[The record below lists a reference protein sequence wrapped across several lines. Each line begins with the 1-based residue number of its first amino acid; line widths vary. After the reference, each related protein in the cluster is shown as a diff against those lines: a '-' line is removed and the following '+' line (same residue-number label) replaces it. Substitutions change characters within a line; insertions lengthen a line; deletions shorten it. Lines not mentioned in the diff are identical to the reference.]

1 MNTSISEA
9 NNKTSCCMKKG
20 GEKVTRIALNKHNK
34 PAGARARSS
43 AWWCEVFN
51 LPNKCRKFE
60 AVSEK
65 KPRWTE
71 KRLQYDL
78 FREA

>member
-1 MNTSISEA
+1 MTNLQRRVHGPLH
-9 NNKTSCCMKKG
+9 G
-20 GEKVTRIALNKHNK
+20 GKA
-34 PAGARARSS
+34 
-43 AWWCEVFN
+43 FN
-51 LPNKCRKFE
+51 LPNKCRKCE
-60 AVSEK
+60 AVSQK